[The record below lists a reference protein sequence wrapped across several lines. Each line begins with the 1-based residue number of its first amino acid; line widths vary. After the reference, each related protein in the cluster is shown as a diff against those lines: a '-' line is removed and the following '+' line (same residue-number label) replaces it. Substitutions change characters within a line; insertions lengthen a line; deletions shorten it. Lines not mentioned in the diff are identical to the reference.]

1 MKRCSSI
8 SLPEQGAKSN
18 VRKSSLA
25 TGEQNRALESL
36 PPAGRFLEPFPDD
49 EKRSY
54 VSLETMIRIIEGNHT
69 YDSTKSYVSSEQ
81 IIRMI

>member
-1 MKRCSSI
+1 MTNALRRRG
-8 SLPEQGAKSN
+8 GASPGG
-18 VRKSSLA
+18 VFF
-25 TGEQNRALESL
+25 RAFS
-36 PPAGRFLEPFPDD
+36 DD

-81 IIRMI
+81 IIRMIPYGHTDDYYKQYY

>member
-1 MKRCSSI
+1 M
-8 SLPEQGAKSN
+8 
-18 VRKSSLA
+18 
-25 TGEQNRALESL
+25 
-36 PPAGRFLEPFPDD
+36 PPSAGRFLEPFPDD

-81 IIRMI
+81 IIRIIRMRDTDGFINPLLLTIQIFKKYDFID